1 MNKQQLIKKMA
12 QDAGITQ
19 VAAKAALQSFEHGV
33 TEALANGEMVTMVGF
48 GTFKATRLQARQ
60 IHNPHTG
67 NKTDVPARNTVRF
80 NIGKALKEA
89 VN

>member
-1 MNKQQLIKKMA
+1 MNKQELIKKMA
-12 QDAGITQ
+12 QEAGITQ
-19 VAAKAALQSFEHGV
+19 MQAKSALQAFEHGV

-48 GTFKATRLQARQ
+48 GTFKLTQLQARQ

-67 NKTDVPARNTVRF
+67 KKTDVPARNTVRF

-89 VN
+89 LN